1 VFCNSPGS
9 SLNQTDDDTK
19 DLANAGLSSL
29 GCIIVAVVKLML
41 ATKAA
46 KRLVYFMLRENVVDA
61 E

>member
-9 SLNQTDDDTK
+9 SLNQTDDTK
-19 DLANAGLSSL
+19 DLADAGLSSL
-29 GCIIVAVVKLML
+29 GCIIVAVVKLMV